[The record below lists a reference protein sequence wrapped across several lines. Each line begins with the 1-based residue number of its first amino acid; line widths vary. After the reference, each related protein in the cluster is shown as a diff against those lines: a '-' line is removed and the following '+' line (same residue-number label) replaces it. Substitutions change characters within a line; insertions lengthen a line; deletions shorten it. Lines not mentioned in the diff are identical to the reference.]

1 MGAYQLQK
9 LNILL
14 LDTKN
19 QNPNHYICIAIEKAL
34 SSHADVAIVIKANL
48 NDALSKALHHKCNL
62 FIAFD
67 GEELNRPICSRLKD
81 VCGKSILW
89 VTEDPYEIKVN
100 ISNAD
105 LFDLV
110 FTNDSAS
117 VSAYG
122 KKGRHLPLAGAK
134 EFHYLSLK
142 HKLNDLRYDAFF
154 AGTAWPNRADLIKNL
169 IKKNIEPNKI
179 RLKLALPTNEHLP
192 KFNLEYPLSQIDW
205 RMSALDFARFS
216 NLSLTTI
223 LLPRVFSA
231 LGERNFAETPP
242 PRLFETAMSGTVQ
255 LVQSNLSEI
264 EKYFIAGEDFIFFNT
279 AEDLIQLIRKLKTD
293 IKWRNSIAKSA
304 QDKALTYHSYDN
316 RVSFMLSELKKVKI
330 KRSTNKIYQYKKNK
344 PRLLLVAHNSVKN
357 GNFGGVET
365 YLSHI
370 GLELE
375 KKYEVYF
382 YVPNNNKKD
391 SSILLSWDGK
401 ILRKNN
407 FSSEISV
414 WQLSCSERE
423 AAFLA
428 LLIDFDISIVHFH
441 HFLNSVISLAE
452 ISKALGVITLFT
464 MHDFYSICHNFTL
477 LSFKNSY
484 CQPDLLNPSDCDIC
498 LSNSYNIKSGSQAQR
513 RVYWDRMLNRLDGII
528 FNTRFSYDLSAKIF
542 PSIAKHKQIFIAPTP
557 IHNLNYLQRNEIKK
571 EFSAPLKVAILG
583 NFSFHKGA
591 EVITRAIKFL
601 IKENIKVEFHIFG
614 RLDSSYDYLDNK
626 DIYPHVYIYG
636 SYISPNIPK
645 EIFSCHLSLHLSIWP
660 ETYCL
665 TLSEAWKYGLIPIV
679 SDIGALGE
687 RVSHNINGIKIRE
700 NSDGDLVEAL
710 LRFNRS
716 PELIKNMQLNFKHLP
731 ISEKKDHLFLLEK
744 IYDSYLKDRN
754 FNFILNNKDA
764 ILPNIRVSMP
774 VIWTDFLGA
783 QINQPIKLAHKRA
796 LVKKGIKY
804 LKDHGIRKTFFKTI
818 KKIAADL

>member
-1 MGAYQLQK
+1 M
-9 LNILL
+9 
-14 LDTKN
+14 
-19 QNPNHYICIAIEKAL
+19 
-34 SSHADVAIVIKANL
+34 
-48 NDALSKALHHKCNL
+48 
-62 FIAFD
+62 
-67 GEELNRPICSRLKD
+67 
-81 VCGKSILW
+81 
-89 VTEDPYEIKVN
+89 
-100 ISNAD
+100 
-105 LFDLV
+105 
-110 FTNDSAS
+110 
-117 VSAYG
+117 
-122 KKGRHLPLAGAK
+122 
-134 EFHYLSLK
+134 
-142 HKLNDLRYDAFF
+142 
-154 AGTAWPNRADLIKNL
+154 
-169 IKKNIEPNKI
+169 
-179 RLKLALPTNEHLP
+179 
-192 KFNLEYPLSQIDW
+192 
-205 RMSALDFARFS
+205 
-216 NLSLTTI
+216 
-223 LLPRVFSA
+223 
-231 LGERNFAETPP
+231 
-242 PRLFETAMSGTVQ
+242 
-255 LVQSNLSEI
+255 
-264 EKYFIAGEDFIFFNT
+264 
-279 AEDLIQLIRKLKTD
+279 
-293 IKWRNSIAKSA
+293 
-304 QDKALTYHSYDN
+304 
-316 RVSFMLSELKKVKI
+316 
-330 KRSTNKIYQYKKNK
+330 
-344 PRLLLVAHNSVKN
+344 
-357 GNFGGVET
+357 
-365 YLSHI
+365 
-370 GLELE
+370 
-375 KKYEVYF
+375 
-382 YVPNNNKKD
+382 
-391 SSILLSWDGK
+391 
-401 ILRKNN
+401 
-407 FSSEISV
+407 

-423 AAFLA
+423 SAFSA

-452 ISKALGVITLFT
+452 ISKAIGVITLFT

-513 RVYWDRMLNRLDGII
+513 RVYWDRMLSRLDGII

-571 EFSAPLKVAILG
+571 EFSVPLKVAILG

-601 IKENIKVEFHIFG
+601 IKENIKIEFHIFG
-614 RLDSSYDYLDNK
+614 RLDSSYEYLDNK
-626 DIYPHVYIYG
+626 YIYPHVYIYG

-665 TLSEAWKYGLIPIV
+665 TLSEAWKCGLIPIV

-774 VIWTDFLGA
+774 VIWPDFLSA
-783 QINQPIKLAHKRA
+783 QINQPIKFAHKRA

-818 KKIAADL
+818 NKIAADL